1 MSTRRGNILKLA
13 STQGRYQ
20 PKSISDRFGQL
31 ITEAENLQRQG
42 KTEQAI
48 AMYQSFIESGT
59 HGLTHAALFNLG
71 VLLSQS
77 GQPASAIEAYRE
89 AIRISPDFLEPR
101 INLGSVLEQQGNVE
115 EALALWLGVP
125 DVDKAAVP
133 NAHRQAMH
141 TQALNNAGRLLE
153 SKHDFPAA
161 EAALRRSLA
170 INPHQPDV
178 IQHWVHLRQKQ
189 CIWPVF
195 EALPGL
201 STAEMLL
208 SVSPLAMLAHTDD
221 PSLQLIAAQN
231 FVRRKLQVPQAALA
245 AGKNYQHQ
253 RLRIGYL
260 SGDLCVH
267 AVGLLL
273 AEVIAQ
279 HDRNCFEIT
288 AFDFS
293 HDDGSA
299 YQTRLRSAFDHRHD
313 IRRLSDSQAARLI
326 ADCEIDVLLD
336 LQGLSSGTRPGILA
350 QRPAPVQVSWLGFIG
365 SSAMPWIDYVIGDRF
380 SLTEDMQPFFTE
392 KFLHMASS
400 FLPRDPKR
408 EQGAR
413 TERSLLGLPDD
424 KVVLASF
431 NNAYKLNAE
440 MFAAWM
446 RILQRAPNTV
456 LWLLDDNPTATANL
470 RRTAAEAGIGSDR
483 LIFTQRIGYADF
495 ISRLQLADLFLD
507 NHPYN
512 AGSTAHDAL
521 HAGLPVLTMSGKSF
535 VSRMAGSLL
544 SHAGL
549 HELVTFN
556 LSDYIDKAVELS
568 NDPARLAVL
577 RERVMHCSQDHQ
589 SVSEQVRALESVL
602 LQAAGK
608 APHTKAVTRAAVEQA
623 VTAAQSRSASPWQ
636 LLAEHHRASIYLL
649 SNTDNA
655 PLMFESAARA
665 SIIADPAWQHFH
677 RVRDFFH
684 VNAQSSSVDEDR
696 LYGFFPDNFVSLT
709 GMDTHQIVEKID
721 HLSLKTAVAGIVLPA
736 DAHAFFLNVFE
747 QVEVFDPGFTEISE
761 HFFAIAGLPVPLQS
775 LVMDARQSVVTPFL
789 LARPVFWRQWVALA
803 EQLYALMQS
812 SEITSTDDIAGLR
825 RQLELMGGEAAQR
838 SRATLLLERL
848 AAVLLVLDST
858 LCAQTISLI
867 SNVNLQSD
875 PYSLA
880 NAAVVSNALKLAI
893 RETGQAEY
901 SAAFAAQRD
910 HLLQTR
916 QVMTHS

>member
-13 STQGRYQ
+13 PTQGRYQ
-20 PKSISDRFGQL
+20 PKSIGDRFGQL
-31 ITEAENLQRQG
+31 ITEAENLQKQG
-42 KTEQAI
+42 KLDQAI
-48 AMYQSFIESGT
+48 ALYQSFVEGGT
-59 HGLTHAALFNLG
+59 HSLTHAALFNLG
-71 VLLSQS
+71 VLLAQS
-77 GQPASAIEAYRE
+77 GQLGLAIEAYRE
-89 AIRISPDFLEPR
+89 AIRISPNFLEPR
-101 INLGSVLEQQGNVE
+101 INLGSVLEQLGNYE
-115 EALALWLGVP
+115 EAIALWLGVP
-125 DVDKAAVP
+125 DIGDTTVP
-133 NAHRQAMH
+133 NNHQQAMH

-153 SKHDFPAA
+153 TLSNFPAA
-161 EAALRRSLA
+161 EEALRRSLA

-195 EALPGL
+195 QALPGL

-231 FVRRKLQVPQAALA
+231 FVKRKLQVPQAALS
-245 AGKNYQHQ
+245 AGKNYHHP

-273 AEVIAQ
+273 AELIAQ
-279 HDRNCFEIT
+279 HDRSCFEII

-299 YQTRLRSAFDHRHD
+299 YQTRLRSAFDQRHD
-313 IRRLSDSQAARLI
+313 IRSLSDSQSARLI
-326 ADCEIDVLLD
+326 ADCEIDLLID

-350 QRPAPVQVSWLGFIG
+350 QRPAPVQISWLGFIG

-380 SLTEDMQPFFTE
+380 SLTEDMQPFFHE
-392 KFLHMASS
+392 KFLHMATS

-408 EQGAR
+408 EKGAR
-413 TERSLLGLPDD
+413 AERSLMGLPND

-446 RILQRAPNTV
+446 RILQRAPDTV
-456 LWLLDDNPTATANL
+456 LWLLDDNSTATANL
-470 RRTAAEAGIGSDR
+470 RRTAAEAGIASDR
-483 LIFTQRIGYADF
+483 LIFTRRIGYADF
-495 ISRLQLADLFLD
+495 ISRLELADLFLD

-521 HAGLPVLTMSGKSF
+521 HAGLPILTMSGKSF

-568 NDPARLAVL
+568 NDPARLAAL
-577 RERVMHCSQDHQ
+577 RERVAHCSQDHE
-589 SVSEQVRALESVL
+589 SISEQVRALESVF

-608 APHTKAVTRAAVEQA
+608 VSHTKAVTRAAVEQA
-623 VTAAQSRSASPWQ
+623 VHAAESRRAPSWQ
-636 LLAEHHRASIYLL
+636 LLADHHRASIYLL
-649 SNTDNA
+649 SDIDNV
-655 PLMFESAARA
+655 PLMFESAAKA
-665 SIIADPAWQHFH
+665 SLISDPAWQHFR
-677 RVRDFFH
+677 RVRELFH
-684 VNAQSSSVDEDR
+684 INAHSISVDEHR
-696 LYGFFPDNFVSLT
+696 LYGFLPHDFFVLAR
-709 GMDTHQIVEKID
+709 MDTHQILEKVD
-721 HLSLKTAVAGIVLPA
+721 RLSSKTEVTGIVLPT
-736 DAHAFFLNVFE
+736 DANAFFLNVFE
-747 QVEVFDPGFTEISE
+747 QVEVFDPGFTAMCEQ
-761 HFFAIAGLPVPLQS
+761 FFASAGVPVRMQS
-775 LVMDARQSVVTPFL
+775 LVMDARQSIVTPFL
-789 LARPVFWRQWVALA
+789 LARPVFWRRWLAVA

-812 SEITSTDDIAGLR
+812 SENTLTKDSSGLR
-825 RQLELMGGEAAQR
+825 RKLELMGGEEAQK
-838 SRATLLLERL
+838 SRAALLLERL
-848 AAVLLVLDST
+848 AAVLLVLDPA
-858 LCAQTISLI
+858 LCAQNISSI

-875 PYSLA
+875 PCSLA

>member
-13 STQGRYQ
+13 STQGSAQ
-20 PKSISDRFGQL
+20 PKSISDRFSQL
-31 ITEAENLQRQG
+31 ITEAEKLQKQG
-42 KTEQAI
+42 KIDQAVAI
-48 AMYQSFIESGT
+48 YQSFIEKEPD
-59 HGLTHAALFNLG
+59 GLMHAAWFNLG

-77 GQPASAIEAYRE
+77 SQPGSAIEAYRE

-101 INLGSVLEQQGNVE
+101 INLGSLLEQHGDYE
-115 EALALWLGVP
+115 GAIASWLSVP
-125 DVDKAAVP
+125 EIDNGTGP
-133 NAHRQAMH
+133 TAHQQAMR
-141 TQALNNAGRLLE
+141 TLALNNVGRLLE
-153 SKHDFPAA
+153 SRHDFPAS
-161 EAALRRSLA
+161 EEVLRRSLA
-170 INPHQPDV
+170 INPNQPDV
-178 IQHWVHLRQKQ
+178 TQHWVHLRQKQ
-189 CIWPVF
+189 CKWPVF
-195 EALPGL
+195 QALPGL

-231 FVRRKLQVPQAALA
+231 FVQRKLQVPQAALA
-245 AGKNYQHQ
+245 AGKNYEHQ

-279 HDRNCFEIT
+279 HDRSRFEIF

-299 YQTRLRSAFDHRHD
+299 YQARLRSAFDHRHD
-313 IRRLSDSQAARLI
+313 VRRLNDSQAARLI
-326 ADCEIDVLLD
+326 ADCEVDLLID

-365 SSAMPWIDYVIGDRF
+365 TGAMPWIDYVIGDQF

-392 KFLHMASS
+392 KFLHMATA

-413 TERSLLGLPDD
+413 VERSMLGLPDD

-446 RILQRAPNTV
+446 RILQRVPDTV

-470 RRTAAEAGIGSDR
+470 RRTAAEAGIASER

-507 NHPYN
+507 NYPYN

-521 HAGLPVLTMSGKSF
+521 HAGLPILTMSGKSF

-556 LSDYIDKAVELS
+556 LGDYIDKAVELS

-577 RERVMHCSQDHQ
+577 REHVAFYGQDHE
-589 SVSEQVRALESVL
+589 SISEQVEALESVF
-602 LQAAGK
+602 LQAVGK
-608 APHTKAVTRAAVEQA
+608 ASHAKAFTRAAVEQA
-623 VTAAQSRSASPWQ
+623 VHAAQSRSASA
-636 LLAEHHRASIYLL
+636 LSMLANHNRASIYLL
-649 SNTDNA
+649 PDA
-655 PLMFESAARA
+655 DGAALMFA
-665 SIIADPAWQHFH
+665 SMAETALIADPEWQHFV
-677 RVRDFFH
+677 RVREFFQE
-684 VNAQSSSVDEDR
+684 NTNSISIDDDR
-696 LYGFFPDNFVSLT
+696 LYGFLPHHFSNLM
-709 GMDTHQIVEKID
+709 GMNCHQMLSEVERLPRDAK
-721 HLSLKTAVAGIVLPA
+721 VAGITLPT

-747 QVEVFDPGFTEISE
+747 QVEVFDPGFTELCE
-761 HFFAIAGLPVPLQS
+761 QFFAFAGMPVRLQS
-775 LVMDARQSVVTPFL
+775 MVMDARQSVVTPFL
-789 LARPVFWRQWVALA
+789 LARPAFWRRWLAVAERLHD
-803 EQLYALMQS
+803 LMQS
-812 SEITSTDDIAGLR
+812 HDTALSEDASGLR
-825 RQLELMGGEAAQR
+825 RGLKSMGGEDAQR
-838 SRATLLLERL
+838 SRAALLLERL
-848 AAVLLVLDST
+848 AAVLLALDPALSAQAISST
-858 LCAQTISLI
+858 YS
-867 SNVNLQSD
+867 SNVPSD
-875 PYSLA
+875 SHSLT
-880 NAAVVSNALKLAI
+880 NAAVLSNALKLAI

-901 SAAFAAQRD
+901 RVAFAAQRD
-910 HLLQTR
+910 HLLTMQ
-916 QVMTHS
+916 QVTTHS